1 MLKRVGV
8 EKPGHRMRIL
18 VKLEE
23 EAGFLGADRSQS
35 ATPALTPFKDSPRHG
50 RGLSYSM
57 ASSHLQQSWVPPRSA
72 SPFLYHPPPS
82 THEMVSAPVAN

>member
-1 MLKRVGV
+1 MLKKVGV

-23 EAGFLGADRSQS
+23 EAGGYQDRSCS

-57 ASSHLQQSWVPPRSA
+57 ASSQLQQSWIPPRSA
-72 SPFLYHPPPS
+72 SPFLYHPAAPS
-82 THEMVSAPVAN
+82 E